1 MNALGQT
8 ISICRLREHGEH
20 IYIINAGR
28 LECQGLPSRLEGL
41 AAVRDLIFSRHLI
54 GCSQRLLEVFGPT
67 EALLPEQYVERG
79 LMVVLLIP
87 KC

>member
-1 MNALGQT
+1 MESTYTSSTQADSNVKD
-8 ISICRLREHGEH
+8 
-20 IYIINAGR
+20 
-28 LECQGLPSRLEGL
+28 SRL
-41 AAVRDLIFSRHLI
+41 DLKVSPPSATLSFSRHLI

>member
-41 AAVRDLIFSRHLI
+41 AAVRDLIVQPTFNRVLTAAVGGFWADRSAAAGAVCRTGI
-54 GCSQRLLEVFGPT
+54 DGC
-67 EALLPEQYVERG
+67 ALDT
-79 LMVVLLIP
+79 
-87 KC
+87 